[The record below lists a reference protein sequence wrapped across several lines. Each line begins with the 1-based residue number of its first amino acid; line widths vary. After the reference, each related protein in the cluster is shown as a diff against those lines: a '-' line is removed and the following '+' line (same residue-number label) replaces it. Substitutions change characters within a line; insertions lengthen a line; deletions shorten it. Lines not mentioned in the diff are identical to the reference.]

1 MVHFQTWVPW
11 LPIITIALSIALYLY
26 MDLRSRQRSLPL
38 EELEKLERKFLTRE
52 KQKSRAHDQCSNRF
66 KFK

>member
-1 MVHFQTWVPW
+1 MVYFQTWVPW

-52 KQKSRAHDQCSNRF
+52 KQEEQSP
-66 KFK
+66 